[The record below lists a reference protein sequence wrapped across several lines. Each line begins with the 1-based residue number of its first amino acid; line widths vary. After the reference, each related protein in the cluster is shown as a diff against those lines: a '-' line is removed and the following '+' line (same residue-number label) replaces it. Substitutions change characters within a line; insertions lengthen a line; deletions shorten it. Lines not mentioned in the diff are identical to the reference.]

1 MTIITVIKIENSV
14 NFDFFFFEKLKILIW
29 DETCNSLH
37 INVLF

>member
-14 NFDFFFFEKLKILIW
+14 NFDFFFEKLKILIW